1 MNNNQNKI
9 RHNKYRNTGI
19 LFELLVRKITADTM
33 SNQDSKAVT
42 LIKKHFVNTE
52 LAKEN
57 KIYQMISKS
66 HNLSS
71 VKAETTLSTI
81 LEINKSLDQTKLA
94 KEKYNLI
101 KEIKAVFDI
110 EDFFKAKISNY
121 KLLSSTYTL
130 LEANASPL
138 KNFETIINS
147 KLNIIEHI
155 SLQDLT
161 LNESSQSD
169 EYTQMDKGTRA
180 LVYKIMLEK
189 FNTKFDNLSH
199 DQKEVLKE
207 YINNISNTTRLKS
220 FIDFKFTSLKE
231 SLLKSLP
238 KIEDVT
244 AKIKVKEV
252 INLINPILESKILK
266 DDNIIALLQYQE
278 LHSELKKIHNAKG

>member
-1 MNNNQNKI
+1 MAQIK
-9 RHNKYRNTGI
+9 HNKYRNTGI

-57 KIYQMISKS
+57 KIYQMVSKS

-81 LEINKSLDQTKLA
+81 LEINKSLDQTKLS

-161 LNESSQSD
+161 LNESPQSD

-220 FIDFKFTSLKE
+220 FIDSKFTSLKE

-238 KIEDVT
+238 KIEDAT

-252 INLINPILESKILK
+252 INLINPILESKTLK

>member
-1 MNNNQNKI
+1 MAQIK
-9 RHNKYRNTGI
+9 HNKYRNTGI

-81 LEINKSLDQTKLA
+81 LEINKSLDQIKLA

-101 KEIKAVFDI
+101 KEIKSVFDI

-155 SLQDLT
+155 SLQDLI

>member
-1 MNNNQNKI
+1 MAQIK
-9 RHNKYRNTGI
+9 HNKFRNTGI

-33 SNQDSKAVT
+33 SNHDSKAVS

-81 LEINKSLDQTKLA
+81 LEINKSLDQTKLS

-101 KEIKAVFDI
+101 KEIKSTFDI

-130 LEANASPL
+130 LEANASPVRNL
-138 KNFETIINS
+138 ETIINS
-147 KLNIIEHI
+147 KINILEHI
-155 SLQDLT
+155 TENPLIPNTPLPIA
-161 LNESSQSD
+161 NEF
-169 EYTQMDKGTRA
+169 EGLDKGTRA

-189 FNTKFDNLSH
+189 FNTRFDTLSNE
-199 DQKEVLKE
+199 QKEVLKE
-207 YINNISNTTRLKS
+207 YINNISNTTQLKS
-220 FIDFKFTSLKE
+220 FVDSKFKTLKE
-231 SLLKSLP
+231 SLTKSLTQ
-238 KIEDVT
+238 IEDT
-244 AKIKVKEV
+244 TTKIKVKEV
-252 INLINPILESKILK
+252 INLITPILESKTVK
-266 DDNIIALLQYQE
+266 DDYIISLLQYQE
-278 LHSELKKIHNAKG
+278 LHNELKKIHNGTK

>member
-1 MNNNQNKI
+1 MAQIK
-9 RHNKYRNTGI
+9 HNKYRNTGI

-101 KEIKAVFDI
+101 KEIKSVFDI

-130 LEANASPL
+130 LEANASPV
-138 KNFETIINS
+138 KNLETIINS

-161 LNESSQSD
+161 LNESPQSD

-238 KIEDVT
+238 KIEDAT

>member
-1 MNNNQNKI
+1 MAQIK
-9 RHNKYRNTGI
+9 HNKYRNTGI

-101 KEIKAVFDI
+101 KEIKSVFDI

-161 LNESSQSD
+161 LNESPQSD

-220 FIDFKFTSLKE
+220 FIDSKFTSLKE

-238 KIEDVT
+238 KIEDAT